1 MLLSKFPLTFL
12 QTQKDAPF
20 HHTAYDYSY
29 DDIFKLGAPSASS
42 EFGEQAHVGIDV
54 YTPHGKYQ
62 VKPHS
67 YPWFSA
73 TSAAAIAQ
81 RDHFFRLYRSIFCI

>member
-20 HHTAYDYSY
+20 HHTAYEYSY

-42 EFGEQAHVGIDV
+42 EFGE
-54 YTPHGKYQ
+54 
-62 VKPHS
+62 
-67 YPWFSA
+67 
-73 TSAAAIAQ
+73 
-81 RDHFFRLYRSIFCI
+81 